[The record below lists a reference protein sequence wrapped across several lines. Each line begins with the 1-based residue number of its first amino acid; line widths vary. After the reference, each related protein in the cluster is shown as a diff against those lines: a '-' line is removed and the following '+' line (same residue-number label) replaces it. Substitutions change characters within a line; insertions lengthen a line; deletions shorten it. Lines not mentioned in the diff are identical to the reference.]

1 MHIEGAAE
9 IRVRLDRGQLH
20 PGATRGSSVAAVIAE
35 GGGRRP

>member
-20 PGATRGSSVAAVIAE
+20 LGATRGAA
-35 GGGRRP
+35 RSQR